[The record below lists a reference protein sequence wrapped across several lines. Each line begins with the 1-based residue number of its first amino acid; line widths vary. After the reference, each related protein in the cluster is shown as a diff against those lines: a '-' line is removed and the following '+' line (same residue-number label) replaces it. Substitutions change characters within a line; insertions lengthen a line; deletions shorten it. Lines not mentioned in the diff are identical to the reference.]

1 MPDIVPVHIPQEN
14 VNDETVKIIQWLVS
28 DGAAV
33 RTDQP
38 LVEVETSKSTF
49 EIQSPATGVIQ
60 RIAAENVEV
69 PVGNVLCYIGESLAV
84 IEAFLA
90 STARSF
96 RGKSRVHRA
105 TSNRTGRRSP
115 AVFDGLSFP
124 IDSPPEPP
132 PAGLGSPPCEGRLTG
147 GGRRISRA
155 ALEVIRSQGLSE
167 SDFAA
172 GGLVRQADVFA
183 HLGQLVPRKP
193 LESPATDPAP
203 AGPPGS
209 RSATSRCHG
218 PSGWKRGCSP
228 GAAMPSAAR

>member
-84 IEAFLA
+84 IEAF
-90 STARSF
+90 
-96 RGKSRVHRA
+96 RA
-105 TSNRTGRRSP
+105 AQSAHSAASP
-115 AVFDGLSFP
+115 ASIAPLPTEPEGGAQRSSTDLSFP